1 MSSVKAW
8 IQASRL
14 RTLPLSISGI
24 LVGAGMAARTDF
36 FNWNIFILALLATL
50 GFQVLS
56 NYANDYGDG
65 IKGTDNSD
73 RVGPVRAMQSG
84 LLTASDLRKG
94 IILTSILTI
103 IVVVGLIYMAFG
115 ADQLILSL
123 IYIFL
128 GVSAIIA
135 AIKYTVGTS
144 AYGYKGFGD
153 VFVFLFFGLVGV
165 MGSYF
170 LYAQILPLEQF
181 LGATTVGV
189 LSTIVLHLNNMRD
202 RIQDQKVGKNTLAV
216 ILGPEGALRYHNFLF
231 GMSILSWIGYLVLS
245 QAKPILFIS
254 CLAFFPLLK
263 HFIKVQKTKDHVLLD
278 PQLKVVA
285 LSTFLLSIL
294 FFVLSFF
301 NL

>member
-24 LVGAGMAARTDF
+24 LVGGGMAARTDF
-36 FNWNIFILALLATL
+36 FNWNIFLLAVLATL

-65 IKGTDNSD
+65 VKGTDNED
-73 RVGPVRAMQSG
+73 RVGPARAMQSG
-84 LLTASDLRKG
+84 LLTASDLKKG
-94 IILTSILTI
+94 IILTSILTT
-103 IVVVGLIYMAFG
+103 VVVICLIYMAFG
-115 ADQLILSL
+115 ADQLVISL

-128 GVSAIIA
+128 GISAIIA
-135 AIKYTVGTS
+135 AIKYTVGAS
-144 AYGYKGFGD
+144 AYGYKGLGD

-170 LYAQILPLEQF
+170 LYAQKLPLEQF
-181 LGATTVGV
+181 LGATTIGL
-189 LSTIVLHLNNMRD
+189 LSTTVLHLNNMRD

-216 ILGPEGALRYHNFLF
+216 LLGPEGALRYHNFIF

-245 QAKPILFIS
+245 QAKPMLFIS
-254 CLAFFPLLK
+254 CIAFLPLLR
-263 HFIKVQKTKDHVLLD
+263 HFIKVQKTKDHTALD